1 MVPFGPRGARL
12 WAAYCER
19 VAGEAGLAVLEELC
33 RTADRLD
40 RLDALL
46 TGDADVW
53 CRLTHNLR
61 TESYELQIDSALGE
75 ARQQGAAFTKLLAA
89 LPLKESD
96 DDDGGDD
103 WLDNLPAPVL
113 DTEGSAVPDAG
124 T

>member
-1 MVPFGPRGARL
+1 MVPFGPRGVRL

-19 VAGEAGLAVLEELC
+19 ADGEAGLAVLEEIC

-46 TGDADVW
+46 TGEADVW

-61 TESYELQIDSALGE
+61 TESYELQIDSALAE
-75 ARQQGAAFTKLLAA
+75 ARQQGAALTRLIGA

-96 DDDGGDD
+96 DGDSGD
-103 WLDNLPAPVL
+103 SWLDDLPAAVL
-113 DTEGSAVPDAG
+113 DTPGPAVPDTG
-124 T
+124 S